1 MIHMREPVQTTH
13 MREDRREQD
22 RRDFKED
29 RRDPMMRRDS
39 RAPPLMTEEERRGP
53 MRQNRR
59 VKFREESAPDE
70 SQGHGRRANTQIA
83 YLSNWAKGKLDAAK
97 RRYEVAKI
105 ETAHD
110 PYARREMEGRFA

>member
-1 MIHMREPVQTTH
+1 MRRSRGMRGSRMIPGSHMREPVQIAH

-59 VKFREESAPDE
+59 VKFR
-70 SQGHGRRANTQIA
+70 
-83 YLSNWAKGKLDAAK
+83 
-97 RRYEVAKI
+97 
-105 ETAHD
+105 
-110 PYARREMEGRFA
+110 